1 MHRNTHPAR
10 PHLPKSSRTLIA
22 ALALLLSIA
31 FAVSPFF
38 VPSFSGFDPNQF
50 PIPQDN
56 PPAQPAGYAFSIWGL
71 IYLWLIVGLAYGL
84 LRAPRDAQWHD
95 MRVPLCL
102 SLAVGTTWLAVA
114 VMSPVWAAVLIWV
127 MLITALI
134 ALFVAPVED
143 PLWAAAPVGLYAGW
157 LSAASCVSLALLAA
171 GYGYLDG
178 ETAAAVFIGLAVV
191 LGLIVQTAL
200 GRIPTY
206 GIAVIWGLLGIV
218 AANWGHTPLIAYM
231 ALGGSVI
238 MALPTLRAFLRR
250 G

>member
-1 MHRNTHPAR
+1 M
-10 PHLPKSSRTLIA
+10 PKSYRTLIA

-31 FAVSPFF
+31 FAISPFF

-50 PIPQDN
+50 PIPQEN

-102 SLAVGTTWLAVA
+102 SLAVGATWLAVA
-114 VMSPVWAAVLIWV
+114 VMSPVWAAVLIWI
-127 MLITALI
+127 MLVTALI
-134 ALFVAPVED
+134 ALFLAPVED

-157 LSAASCVSLALLAA
+157 LSAASSVSLALLAA
-171 GYGYLDG
+171 GYGYLEG
-178 ETAAAVFIGLAVV
+178 QTAALVFVGLAIAV
-191 LGLIVQTAL
+191 GLVVQTAL
-200 GRIPTY
+200 GRTPSY
-206 GIAVIWGLLGIV
+206 GIAVIWGLVGVVVTNWAETPSV
-218 AANWGHTPLIAYM
+218 AYL
-231 ALGGSVI
+231 ALGGSI
-238 MALPTLRAFLRR
+238 LLALPTLWAFRR

>member
-1 MHRNTHPAR
+1 M
-10 PHLPKSSRTLIA
+10 PKSSRTLIA

-31 FAVSPFF
+31 FAISPFF
-38 VPSFSGFDPNQF
+38 VPSFAGFDPNQF

-56 PPAQPAGYAFSIWGL
+56 PPAQPAGYAFSVWGL
-71 IYLWLIVGLAYGL
+71 IYLWLIVGLGYGL

-114 VMSPVWAAVLIWV
+114 VMSPVWAAVLIWI
-127 MLITALI
+127 MLVTALL
-134 ALFVAPVED
+134 ALFLSPVED

-178 ETAAAVFIGLAVV
+178 QTAALVFVGLAAA
-191 LGLIVQTAL
+191 LGLIIQTAL
-200 GRIPTY
+200 GRTPTY
-206 GIAVIWGLLGIV
+206 GIAVIWGLMGV
-218 AANWGHTPLIAYM
+218 VVTNWGETPVVAYL
-231 ALGGSVI
+231 ALAGSVTV
-238 MALPTLRAFLRR
+238 ALPTLRAFRR

>member
-1 MHRNTHPAR
+1 M
-10 PHLPKSSRTLIA
+10 PKSSRTLIA
-22 ALALLLSIA
+22 ALALLLTIA
-31 FAVSPFF
+31 FAISPFF

-50 PIPQDN
+50 PVPQES

-102 SLAVGTTWLAVA
+102 SLAVGCTWLAVA
-114 VMSPVWAAVLIWV
+114 VMSPIWAAVLIWI

-134 ALFVAPVED
+134 ALFLSPVED

-171 GYGYLDG
+171 GYGYLEG
-178 ETAAAVFIGLAVV
+178 QTAAVVFVV
-191 LGLIVQTAL
+191 LAIAIGAIVQTAL
-200 GRIPTY
+200 GRTPTY
-206 GIAVIWGLLGIV
+206 GIAVIWGLVGVIV
-218 AANWGHTPLIAYM
+218 ANWGETPVVAYL
-231 ALGGSVI
+231 ALGGSVAV
-238 MALPTLRAFLRR
+238 ALPTLRAFRR

>member
-1 MHRNTHPAR
+1 M
-10 PHLPKSSRTLIA
+10 PKTSRTLIA
-22 ALALLLSIA
+22 ALALLLNIA
-31 FAVSPFF
+31 FAISPFF

-50 PIPQDN
+50 PVPQEN

-102 SLAVGTTWLAVA
+102 SLAVGCTWLAVA
-114 VMSPVWAAVLIWV
+114 VMSPIWAAVLIWI

-134 ALFVAPVED
+134 ALFLAPVED

-171 GYGYLDG
+171 GYGYLEG
-178 ETAAAVFIGLAVV
+178 QTAAVVFVV
-191 LGLIVQTAL
+191 LAIAIGAIVQTAL
-200 GRIPTY
+200 GRTPTY
-206 GIAVIWGLLGIV
+206 GIAVIWGLVGVIV
-218 AANWGHTPLIAYM
+218 TNWGETPVVAYL
-231 ALGGSVI
+231 ALGGSVAV
-238 MALPTLRAFLRR
+238 ALPTLRAFRR

>member
-1 MHRNTHPAR
+1 M
-10 PHLPKSSRTLIA
+10 PKSSRTLIA
-22 ALALLLSIA
+22 VLALLLSIA
-31 FAVSPFF
+31 FAISPFF

-50 PIPQDN
+50 PIPQEN

-71 IYLWLIVGLAYGL
+71 IYLWLILGLAYGL

-114 VMSPVWAAVLIWV
+114 TMSPVWAAVLIWI

-134 ALFVAPVED
+134 ALFLAPVED

-157 LSAASCVSLALLAA
+157 LSAAACVSLALLAA
-171 GYGYLDG
+171 GYGYLEG
-178 ETAAAVFIGLAVV
+178 QTAALVFVGLAIAV
-191 LGLIVQTAL
+191 GLTVQTAL
-200 GRIPTY
+200 GRVPTY
-206 GIAVIWGLLGIV
+206 GIAVIWGLVGVVVTNWDTTPIV
-218 AANWGHTPLIAYM
+218 AYL
-231 ALGGSVI
+231 ALGGSVAL
-238 MALPTLRAFLRR
+238 ALPTLWAFRR

>member
-1 MHRNTHPAR
+1 M
-10 PHLPKSSRTLIA
+10 PKSSRTLIA

-31 FAVSPFF
+31 FAISPFF
-38 VPSFSGFDPNQF
+38 VPSFAGFDPNQF

-71 IYLWLIVGLAYGL
+71 IYLWLIVGLGYGL

-114 VMSPVWAAVLIWV
+114 VMSPVWAAVLIWI
-127 MLITALI
+127 MLVTALL
-134 ALFVAPVED
+134 ALFLSPVED

-178 ETAAAVFIGLAVV
+178 QTAALVFVGLAAA
-191 LGLIVQTAL
+191 LGLIIQTAL
-200 GRIPTY
+200 GRTPTY
-206 GIAVIWGLLGIV
+206 GIAVIWGLMGV
-218 AANWGHTPLIAYM
+218 VVTNWGETPVVAYL
-231 ALGGSVI
+231 ALAGSVI
-238 MALPTLRAFLRR
+238 VALPTLRAFRR

>member
-1 MHRNTHPAR
+1 
-10 PHLPKSSRTLIA
+10 LPKSSRTLIA

-31 FAVSPFF
+31 FAISPFF

-50 PIPQDN
+50 PVPQES

-102 SLAVGTTWLAVA
+102 SFAVGCTWLAVA
-114 VMSPVWAAVLIWV
+114 VMSPIWAAVLIWI

-134 ALFVAPVED
+134 ALFLAPVED

-171 GYGYLDG
+171 GYGYLEG
-178 ETAAAVFIGLAVV
+178 QTAAIVFVGLAIAI
-191 LGLIVQTAL
+191 GAIVQTAL
-200 GRIPTY
+200 GRTPTY
-206 GIAVIWGLLGIV
+206 GIAVIWGLVGVIV
-218 AANWGHTPLIAYM
+218 TNWGETPVVAYL
-231 ALGGSVI
+231 ALGGSVAV
-238 MALPTLRAFLRR
+238 ALPTLRAFRR